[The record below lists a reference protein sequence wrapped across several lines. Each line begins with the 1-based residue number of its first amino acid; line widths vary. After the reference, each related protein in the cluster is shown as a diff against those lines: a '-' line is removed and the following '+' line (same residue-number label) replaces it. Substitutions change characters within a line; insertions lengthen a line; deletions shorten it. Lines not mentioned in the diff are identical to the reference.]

1 MKDYRDA
8 EAAWQ
13 DARKLAW
20 AGDAH
25 GAAELVVE
33 VAAFYERGRFLARA
47 KAAGEAFE
55 RVLTA
60 MVPRDGSLDEPERG
74 PAAVWAVLDDFQ
86 LGPGE
91 HGRLQR
97 LLAG

>member
-20 AGDAH
+20 AGDAFA
-25 GAAELVVE
+25 AAELVVD
-33 VAAFYERGRFLARA
+33 VAAWYERSRFLVRAR
-47 KAAGEAFE
+47 AAGEA
-55 RVLTA
+55 
-60 MVPRDGSLDEPERG
+60 LDRIAPLLDAGDR
-74 PAAVWAVLDDFQ
+74 AARLVWAVLDDFQ

-91 HGRLQR
+91 HGQLER